1 VILIQSIHTAV
12 SGLQTNAQ
20 RFSEAA
26 QKVSAATQDH
36 LKGRS
41 TASTAFAGHLA
52 QPRSITPTGVRPVPE
67 VGLVNAIVDMKI
79 ATHGYKSSLAVLSVA
94 EEMSRVIL
102 DRKA

>member
-1 VILIQSIHTAV
+1 MIQSIHTAV
-12 SGLQTNAQ
+12 SGLQANAQ

-26 QKVSAATQDH
+26 QKVSVAAQDH

-52 QPRSITPTGVRPVPE
+52 LPRKITPTSVPPMPE
-67 VGLVNAIVDMKI
+67 VGLANAIVEMKI
-79 ATHGYKSSLAVLSVA
+79 AAHGYKSSLAVLSVA